1 MVFWITVVLS
11 HALGLNL
18 NSTESGLLYHNQF
31 PQSPIYYHHPS
42 LYAFVIRVIRFQEIS
57 PSKFDVV
64 SLGCDRHPPQ
74 TDLMGLM
81 LIIMSV
87 TRIRNLSAHFV
98 LFNFFHS
105 TSCLLQEF
113 WIFLVKEAASFR
125 EVKSDNILNK
135 YNCHRTFSLLD
146 KREVGKI

>member
-1 MVFWITVVLS
+1 MFWITVVLS
-11 HALGLNL
+11 HAPGLNL
-18 NSTESGLLYHNQF
+18 NSTESGLLHHNQF
-31 PQSPIYYHHPS
+31 PRSPIYYHHHPS
-42 LYAFVIRVIRFQEIS
+42 LYAFVIHVIRFQEIS

-87 TRIRNLSAHFV
+87 TRIRNISAHFV
-98 LFNFFHS
+98 PFNFFLS

-113 WIFLVKEAASFR
+113 WIILVTEAASVR
-125 EVKSDNILNK
+125 EIKPAKILNK
-135 YNCHRTFSLLD
+135 HNHHLS
-146 KREVGKI
+146 